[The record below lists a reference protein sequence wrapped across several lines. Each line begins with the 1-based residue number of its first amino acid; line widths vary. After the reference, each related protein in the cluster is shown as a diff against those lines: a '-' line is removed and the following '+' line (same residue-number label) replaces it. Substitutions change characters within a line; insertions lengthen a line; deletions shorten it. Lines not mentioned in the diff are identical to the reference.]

1 MRRLSFLA
9 LLAVLGAAACAPRN
23 PELSAY
29 RGLEFAIESF
39 YETHAWERNATCLR
53 PEIAIAKIETLE
65 DTPEKLVLKVRY
77 FWEDRAF
84 GRDDEMFPKR
94 GGGSWCSGFDERI
107 FTLAK
112 RPDGGVTVTAMT
124 GPQRGRS

>member
-1 MRRLSFLA
+1 MRLFSFLA
-9 LLAVLGAAACAPRN
+9 LLAALATAACAPRN
-23 PELSAY
+23 PELSAR
-29 RGLEFAIESF
+29 RGVEFAIESF
-39 YETHAWERNATCLR
+39 YETYAWERNATCLR
-53 PEIAIAKIETLE
+53 PEISIARIETLE

-112 RPDGGVTVTAMT
+112 RPDGSVTVTAMT
-124 GPQRGRS
+124 GPQRERS